1 MEKEII
7 VKWKVRESE
16 RTRILEL
23 LPDLAKKSRAEEG
36 NALYA
41 IYQSDSDPNV
51 IILHER
57 YKDERAAEA
66 HRQSAHYKAIVTNEI
81 IPNLELR
88 EIDVVKRLI

>member
-7 VKWKVRESE
+7 VKWKIRQSE

-23 LPDLAKKSRAEEG
+23 LPDLANKSRAEEG
-36 NALYA
+36 NTLYNV
-41 IYQSDSDPNV
+41 YQSDADPSV

-57 YKDERAAEA
+57 YKDDRAAEA

-81 IPNLELR
+81 IPHLEMR
-88 EIDVVKRLI
+88 EVDNVKRLI